1 VLIAPHIIWLV
12 QENYPPLSWVAI
24 RTSETAFVWLRFL
37 SRYSFG
43 TLGYSLVA
51 LATFVVL
58 TRPSLAAW
66 HDIFFPRDER
76 RRMAAII
83 YWIPI
88 LFPIIVAA
96 FSRTNLVSLWNT
108 ESLGLLP
115 VVLLSS
121 PLVELSRTA
130 AARIAGFATTVSLAS
145 LVASPFVSAGKL
157 IGGVENNALFIGA
170 LVTEIETQWKSTTN
184 QPLDIVAGP
193 FTLTSS
199 VAFTLRDKPSNY
211 ADFSG
216 YLSPWVDA
224 AALMNKGIAV
234 VCAMR
239 DAGCVRSL
247 DNLAARRAP
256 ARRVE
261 VELTPRWLGL
271 SGAPDRF
278 VIAIM
283 PPRYQ

>member
-1 VLIAPHIIWLV
+1 V
-12 QENYPPLSWVAI
+12 QENYPPLIWVATR
-24 RTSETAFVWLRFL
+24 RTAESAFVWWRNLPV
-37 SRYSFG
+37 YWFG
-43 TLGYSLVA
+43 TFAYSLVA
-51 LATFVVL
+51 LGTFVVL

-66 HDIFFPRDER
+66 RDIFFPRDER

-88 LFPIIVAA
+88 LFPIAFAA
-96 FSRTNLVSLWNT
+96 FSRTTLVSLWNT
-108 ESLGLLP
+108 PSLGLLP

-121 PLVELSRTA
+121 SLVQLTRTA
-130 AARIAGFATTVSLAS
+130 AARIAGFATVVSLAS

-157 IGGVENNALFIGA
+157 IGGVENHALFIGA
-170 LVTEIETQWKSTTN
+170 LVAEIETQWKATTN
-184 QPLDIVAGP
+184 HPLEIVAGS

-199 VAFTLRDKPSNY
+199 IAFTLRDKPSTY
-211 ADFSG
+211 ADFSS

-224 AALMNKGIAV
+224 ATLMNKGIAA
-234 VCAMR
+234 VCPVR
-239 DAGCVRSL
+239 DMVCML
-247 DNLAARRAP
+247 NLENLVSRRP
-256 ARRVE
+256 PVRRVE

-283 PPRYQ
+283 PPH